1 MTNKVDIKGK
11 NVVCVVSG
19 GNVDVNVLDRIID
32 KGLQEN
38 GRIAEFSV
46 MMADKP
52 GQLIQ
57 LLQIIAQT
65 GANILDV
72 NHDRRAKGVAV
83 SNVVV
88 NVTVETRN
96 KAHYE
101 EMVAALKAQGY
112 TI

>member
-52 GQLIQ
+52 
-57 LLQIIAQT
+57 
-65 GANILDV
+65 
-72 NHDRRAKGVAV
+72 V
-83 SNVVV
+83 S
-88 NVTVETRN
+88 
-96 KAHYE
+96 
-101 EMVAALKAQGY
+101 
-112 TI
+112 

>member
-1 MTNKVDIKGK
+1 
-11 NVVCVVSG
+11 
-19 GNVDVNVLDRIID
+19 
-32 KGLQEN
+32 
-38 GRIAEFSV
+38 

-57 LLQIIAQT
+57 LLQIISET

-72 NHDRRAKGVAV
+72 HHNRRAKGVAV

-88 NVTVETRN
+88 DVAVETRN

-101 EMVAALKAQGY
+101 EMVAALKANGY
-112 TI
+112 VI